1 MKKLLF
7 AIPLVIPFYSHSA
20 ETVES
25 CLAKPQTENSF
36 TNVWKDE
43 KTLDRYAN
51 YEGCLWNATGVVV
64 CTGDETQCY
73 GTWVPIGVAIPE
85 NEGGGSEGGGSE
97 GGGSEGGGTTPPEYG
112 DTPIPGYTYINPLD
126 GTYPPGTE
134 QNPANPNPTLYKSQ
148 PLNTWMFQNNRFS
161 NRQGALTVYTG
172 TVTKGTD
179 PVKTYYQYTPVS
191 SKAMYDAFWNGKFRD
206 CAFHSGF
213 NEDPFV
219 CEYQG
224 QSSDLP
230 QPPINAGGGSG
241 GGSEGGGSE
250 GGGSEG
256 GGSEGGGSEGG
267 GTGGGSGSGDF
278 DYDKMANANKGAL
291 TENADENALQSDAKG
306 KLDSVANDY
315 VAAIDG
321 FIGDVSGLANGNGAT
336 GDFAGSNSQM
346 AQIGDGDNSP
356 LMNNFRQ
363 YLPSLPQS
371 VECRPFVFGAG
382 KPYEFSIDCDKINLF
397 RGVFAFLLY
406 VATFM
411 YVFSTFAN
419 ILRNKES

>member
-1 MKKLLF
+1 VKKLLF
-7 AIPLVIPFYSHSA
+7 AIPLLIPFYSHSA

-36 TNVWKDE
+36 TNVWKNE

-73 GTWVPIGVAIPE
+73 GTWVPIGLAIPK
-85 NEGGGSEGGGSE
+85 NEDGDSQ
-97 GGGSEGGGTTPPEYG
+97 GGGTTPPNYSH
-112 DTPIPGYTYINPLD
+112 TPTPGYTYINPLD
-126 GTYPPGTE
+126 GSYPPGTE
-134 QNPANPNPTLYKSQ
+134 QNPANPKPILLDEQ
-148 PLNTWMFQNNRFS
+148 PINTWLFQNNRFI
-161 NRQGALTVYTG
+161 NKQGSLYVYTG
-172 TVTKGTD
+172 TVTKGTK
-179 PVKTYYQYTPVS
+179 PPKTYYQYSPVS
-191 SKAMYDAFWNGKFRD
+191 SKAMYDAFLNGKFRD
-206 CAFHSGF
+206 CAFHSDFTF
-213 NEDPFV
+213 NNDPFV

-224 QSSDLP
+224 QSSNLP
-230 QPPINAGGGSG
+230 QPPINVHVVSSGGSG
-241 GGSEGGGSE
+241 GGSNGGVSNGGVSNGGGSNGGVSN
-250 GGGSEG
+250 GGGSNG
-256 GGSEGGGSEGG
+256 GVSNGGVSN
-267 GTGGGSGSGDF
+267 GGSGSGHF

-291 TENADENALQSDAKG
+291 TENADENALLSESKG

-315 VAAIDG
+315 GSALDG

-356 LMNNFRQ
+356 LMNNFRH

-382 KPYEFSIDCDKINLF
+382 KPYEFSIDCDKISFVTNFHVLF
-397 RGVFAFLLY
+397 QRIG
-406 VATFM
+406 
-411 YVFSTFAN
+411 
-419 ILRNKES
+419 